1 MKRQR
6 LQRILSVSV
15 SVIVTLTLM
24 MSAVALPPSRL
35 RL

>member
-24 MSAVALPPSRL
+24 MSAVALRTSRL